1 MGFQPFLSHHPSL
14 LPPSHSSHLARSTT
28 DGGRRRE
35 RGGGGGGE
43 GHHFSSA
50 CDTDSPAHYL
60 ALPAKAPDLLEEAE
74 EPTVDAVSDFSP
86 ASFFKGV

>member
-35 RGGGGGGE
+35 KGGGGGE

-60 ALPAKAPDLLEEAE
+60 ALPAKAPGLLEEAE